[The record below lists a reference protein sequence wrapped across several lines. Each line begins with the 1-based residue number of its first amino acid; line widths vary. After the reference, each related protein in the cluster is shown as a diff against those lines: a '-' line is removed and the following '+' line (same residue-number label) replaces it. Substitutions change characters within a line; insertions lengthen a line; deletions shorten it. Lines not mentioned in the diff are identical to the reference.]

1 MLQKHPE
8 LTKKAEK
15 HKQTALFYAAVGNK
29 EAHVEAILQN
39 EKSCAHLRD
48 ENGLTPLLVA
58 ASLGQLKAVRAILFH
73 CPQSV
78 AICDTNCKTALHL
91 LKLASYEEGMEML
104 AIPALKRLINKP
116 DLEGNTPLHLAA
128 NNSDHIKAK
137 VILDTDKTGINLR
150 NKEGSTPWDLIKLQQ
165 DLSENMVSNSIY
177 VSCHL
182 LIFTKHFTRR

>member
-1 MLQKHPE
+1 M
-8 LTKKAEK
+8 
-15 HKQTALFYAAVGNK
+15 
-29 EAHVEAILQN
+29 EAILQN

-165 DLSENMVSNSIY
+165 DLSENMVSSSIY